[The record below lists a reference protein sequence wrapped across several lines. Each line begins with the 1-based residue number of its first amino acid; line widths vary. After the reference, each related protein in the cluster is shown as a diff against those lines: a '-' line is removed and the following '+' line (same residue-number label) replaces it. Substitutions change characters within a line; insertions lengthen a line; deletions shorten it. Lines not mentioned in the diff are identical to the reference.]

1 MAEALAIVFGV
12 LFVLAAGVAAWLLA
26 GRSRLAL
33 DAARAGQEAAH
44 SREALERVE
53 LEKRQALERAD
64 DLGVQLSQAS
74 QRLAALESRR
84 EAEEQAHVQR
94 LADLN
99 AARQQFADAFK
110 AISADIL
117 KEQNTR
123 AAEHF
128 EQRRQAIEQMVKPMR
143 ESLERYE
150 KTLTAIEKDRAESHS
165 RLHAQI
171 EHMKQTGETLRRETS
186 QLTLALKGSETR
198 GRWGEFQLRRLVELA
213 GMTEHIDYVQQQS
226 LSTGDGA
233 RQRPD
238 MIVHLPEGRRLVV
251 DAKAIID
258 AYQDA
263 VAADNDEA
271 RHAALLRHARHVR
284 EQVVALG
291 AKAYWEQFD
300 HTPDFV
306 IMFLPSEAHLAE
318 AAKIDPNLLEDA
330 IIRNVL
336 IASPMTL
343 MALLKSVAYGWR
355 QEALADNA
363 RAIMNLGREMHNRL
377 CTLAEH
383 ALRAGD
389 GLDKAVRSYNAFVGS
404 LESQAL
410 VQAKRFESLGV
421 KSAKDVPEA
430 ALIESQ
436 SRAFRRLAGEAEE
449 SAGESSAPAG
459 AAKRGD
465 CA

>member
-12 LFVLAAGVAAWLLA
+12 LFLLAAAAAVWLLIS
-26 GRSRLAL
+26 RSRLAL

-44 SREALERVE
+44 SREALGRVE

-94 LADLN
+94 LADLVQ
-99 AARQQFADAFK
+99 ARQQFADTFK
-110 AISADIL
+110 AISTDIL
-117 KEQNTR
+117 KDQNAR

-128 EQRRQAIEQMVKPMR
+128 EQRRQAIDEMVKPMR

-186 QLTLALKGSETR
+186 QLTLALKGSDTR
-198 GRWGEFQLRRLVELA
+198 GRWGEFQLRRIVELA

-226 LSTGDGA
+226 ISTSDGA

-251 DAKAIID
+251 DAKAVID

-263 VAADNDEA
+263 IAADNDDA
-271 RHAALLRHARHVR
+271 RKAALARHARHVR
-284 EQVVALG
+284 EQVVSLG

-300 HTPDFV
+300 HAPDFV
-306 IMFLPSEAHLAE
+306 VMFLPSEAHLAE
-318 AAKIDPNLLEDA
+318 AAKIDPALLDDA
-330 IIRNVL
+330 MGRNVI

-343 MALLKSVAYGWR
+343 MALLKCVAYGWR

-363 RAIMNLGREMHNRL
+363 REIMNLGLEMHAHL

-383 ALRAGD
+383 AMKVGD
-389 GLDKAVRSYNAFVGS
+389 GLNKAMRSYDAFVGS
-404 LESQAL
+404 LESRAL
-410 VQAKRFESLGV
+410 VQAKRFETLGV
-421 KSAKDVPEA
+421 KSSKSVPDVP
-430 ALIESQ
+430 LIESEV
-436 SRAFRRLAGEAEE
+436 REFRRLPGE
-449 SAGESSAPAG
+449 GE
-459 AAKRGD
+459 
-465 CA
+465 

>member
-12 LFVLAAGVAAWLLA
+12 LFLLAAAAAVWLLIS
-26 GRSRLAL
+26 RSRLAL

-44 SREALERVE
+44 SREALGRVE

-94 LADLN
+94 LADLVQ
-99 AARQQFADAFK
+99 ARQQFADTFK
-110 AISADIL
+110 AISTDIL
-117 KEQNTR
+117 KDQNAR

-128 EQRRQAIEQMVKPMR
+128 EQRRQAIDEMVKPMR

-186 QLTLALKGSETR
+186 QLTLALKGSDTR
-198 GRWGEFQLRRLVELA
+198 GRWGEFQLRRIVELA

-226 LSTGDGA
+226 ISTSDGA

-251 DAKAIID
+251 DAKAVID

-263 VAADNDEA
+263 VAADNDDA
-271 RHAALLRHARHVR
+271 RKAALARHARHVR
-284 EQVVALG
+284 EQVVSLG

-300 HTPDFV
+300 HAPDFV
-306 IMFLPSEAHLAE
+306 VMFLPSEAHLAE
-318 AAKIDPNLLEDA
+318 AAKIDPALLDDA
-330 IIRNVL
+330 MGRNVI

-343 MALLKSVAYGWR
+343 MALLKCVAYGWR

-363 RAIMNLGREMHNRL
+363 REIMNLGLEMHAHL

-383 ALRAGD
+383 AMKVGD
-389 GLDKAVRSYNAFVGS
+389 GLNKAMRSYDAFVGS
-404 LESQAL
+404 LESRAL
-410 VQAKRFESLGV
+410 VQAKRFETLGV
-421 KSAKDVPEA
+421 KSSKSVPDVP
-430 ALIESQ
+430 LIESEV
-436 SRAFRRLAGEAEE
+436 REFRRLPGE
-449 SAGESSAPAG
+449 GE
-459 AAKRGD
+459 
-465 CA
+465 

>member
-12 LFVLAAGVAAWLLA
+12 LFLLAAAAAVWLLIS
-26 GRSRLAL
+26 RSRLAL
-33 DAARAGQEAAH
+33 NVARAEQEAQH
-44 SREALERVE
+44 SREALGRVE

-94 LADLN
+94 LADLVQ
-99 AARQQFADAFK
+99 ARQQFADTFK
-110 AISADIL
+110 AISTDIL
-117 KEQNTR
+117 KDQNAR

-128 EQRRQAIEQMVKPMR
+128 EQRRQAIDEMVKPMR

-186 QLTLALKGSETR
+186 QLTLALKGSDTR
-198 GRWGEFQLRRLVELA
+198 GRWGEFQLRRIVELA

-226 LSTGDGA
+226 ISTSDGA

-251 DAKAIID
+251 DAKAVID

-263 VAADNDEA
+263 IAADNDDA
-271 RHAALLRHARHVR
+271 RKAALARHARHVR
-284 EQVVALG
+284 EQVVSLG

-300 HTPDFV
+300 HAPDFV
-306 IMFLPSEAHLAE
+306 VMFLPSEAHLAE
-318 AAKIDPNLLEDA
+318 AAKIDPALLDDA
-330 IIRNVL
+330 MGRNVI

-343 MALLKSVAYGWR
+343 MALLKCVAYGWR

-363 RAIMNLGREMHNRL
+363 REIMNLGLEMHAHL

-383 ALRAGD
+383 AMKVGD
-389 GLDKAVRSYNAFVGS
+389 GLNKAMRSYDAFVGS
-404 LESQAL
+404 LESRAL
-410 VQAKRFESLGV
+410 VQAKRFETLGV
-421 KSAKDVPEA
+421 KSSKSVPDVP
-430 ALIESQ
+430 LIESEV
-436 SRAFRRLAGEAEE
+436 REFRRLPGE
-449 SAGESSAPAG
+449 GE
-459 AAKRGD
+459 
-465 CA
+465 

>member
-1 MAEALAIVFGV
+1 MVEAFAVVFSV
-12 LFVLAAGVAAWLLA
+12 LFLAVLAAAV
-26 GRSRLAL
+26 RLAISRSQIML
-33 DAARAGQEAAH
+33 HAARVEEELRHGQAALDRIEA
-44 SREALERVE
+44 
-53 LEKRQALERAD
+53 EKRAAVERAD
-64 DLGVQLSQAS
+64 QLTADLSQAS

-94 LADLN
+94 LADIN
-99 AARQQFADAFK
+99 AARQQFADTFK

-128 EQRRQAIEQMVKPMR
+128 EQRRQAIDEMVKPMR

-171 EHMKQTGETLRRETS
+171 EYMKQTGETLRRETS
-186 QLTLALKGSETR
+186 QLTLALKGSDTR
-198 GRWGEFQLRRLVELA
+198 GRWGEFQLRRIVELA

-226 LSTGDGA
+226 ISTSDGA

-251 DAKAIID
+251 DAKAVID

-263 VAADNDEA
+263 VAADNDDA
-271 RHAALLRHARHVR
+271 RKAALARHARHVR
-284 EQVVALG
+284 DQVVSLG

-300 HTPDFV
+300 HAPDFV
-306 IMFLPSEAHLAE
+306 VMFLPSEAHLAE
-318 AAKIDPNLLEDA
+318 AAKIDPALLDDA
-330 IIRNVL
+330 MGRNVI

-343 MALLKSVAYGWR
+343 MALLKCVAYGWR

-363 RAIMNLGREMHNRL
+363 REIMNLGLEMHAHL

-383 ALRAGD
+383 AMKVGD
-389 GLDKAVRSYNAFVGS
+389 GLNKAMRAYDAFVGS
-404 LESQAL
+404 LESRAV
-410 VQAKRFESLGV
+410 VQAKRFETLGV
-421 KSAKDVPEA
+421 KSSKSVPDVP
-430 ALIESQ
+430 LIESEV
-436 SRAFRRLAGEAEE
+436 REFRRLPGE
-449 SAGESSAPAG
+449 GE
-459 AAKRGD
+459 
-465 CA
+465 

>member
-12 LFVLAAGVAAWLLA
+12 LFLLAAAAAVWLLIS
-26 GRSRLAL
+26 RSRLAL
-33 DAARAGQEAAH
+33 NVARAEQEAQH
-44 SREALERVE
+44 SREALGRVE

-94 LADLN
+94 LADLVQ
-99 AARQQFADAFK
+99 ARQQFADTFK
-110 AISADIL
+110 AISTDIL
-117 KEQNTR
+117 KDQNAR

-128 EQRRQAIEQMVKPMR
+128 EQRRQAIDEMVKPMR

-186 QLTLALKGSETR
+186 QLTLALKGSDTR
-198 GRWGEFQLRRLVELA
+198 GRWGEFQLRRIVELA

-226 LSTGDGA
+226 ISTSDGA

-251 DAKAIID
+251 DAKAVID

-263 VAADNDEA
+263 VAADNDDA
-271 RHAALLRHARHVR
+271 RKAALARHARHVR
-284 EQVVALG
+284 EQVVSLG

-300 HTPDFV
+300 HAPDFV
-306 IMFLPSEAHLAE
+306 VMFLPSEAHLAE
-318 AAKIDPNLLEDA
+318 AAKIDPALLDDA
-330 IIRNVL
+330 MGRNVI

-343 MALLKSVAYGWR
+343 MALLKCVAYGWR

-363 RAIMNLGREMHNRL
+363 REIMNLGLEMHAHL

-383 ALRAGD
+383 AMKVGD
-389 GLDKAVRSYNAFVGS
+389 GLNKAMRSYDAFVGS
-404 LESQAL
+404 LESRAL
-410 VQAKRFESLGV
+410 VQAKRFETLGV
-421 KSAKDVPEA
+421 KSSKSVPDVP
-430 ALIESQ
+430 LIESEV
-436 SRAFRRLAGEAEE
+436 REFRRLPGE
-449 SAGESSAPAG
+449 GE
-459 AAKRGD
+459 
-465 CA
+465 